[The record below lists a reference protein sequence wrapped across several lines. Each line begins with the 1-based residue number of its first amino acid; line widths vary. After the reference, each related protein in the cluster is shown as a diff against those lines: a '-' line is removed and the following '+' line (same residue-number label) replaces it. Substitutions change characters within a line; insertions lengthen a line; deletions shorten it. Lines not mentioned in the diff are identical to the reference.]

1 MKTGQKMTSM
11 TSASLQFLRG
21 AVFHRGLRRAFA
33 GLALT
38 LLLPV
43 VQAAGEPLPMWEI
56 RSTASKGAVYLLG
69 SVHVCRES
77 CLQFSESVLRRFRGS
92 QALAVE
98 LDPSG
103 ADVMGRMLEAMS
115 LPPGQTL
122 TSKLSASTARRMQ
135 TVAGNLGLP
144 LMLLDNMKP
153 IMAATMISTLAA
165 QQQGLNMEDGI
176 DLWFLQQAKATGKP
190 VRELE
195 TIDRQLAALTSSPE
209 RDQIN
214 SLEETLDMIEKRR
227 FGPYLEELIQSWQ
240 TGNLTKLSKLM
251 SEGMGNSKGLEQEL
265 LGKRNTEMADKI
277 SAWLARGEQVF
288 VVIGAGHI
296 AGKGNVAE
304 LLERKG
310 YSVRQVNNGE

>member
-1 MKTGQKMTSM
+1 M

-33 GLALT
+33 SLALA

-176 DLWFLQQAKATGKP
+176 DLWFLQQAKATSKP

>member
-1 MKTGQKMTSM
+1 M

-33 GLALT
+33 SLALA

-98 LDPSG
+98 LDPSD

-176 DLWFLQQAKATGKP
+176 DLWFLQQAKATSKP